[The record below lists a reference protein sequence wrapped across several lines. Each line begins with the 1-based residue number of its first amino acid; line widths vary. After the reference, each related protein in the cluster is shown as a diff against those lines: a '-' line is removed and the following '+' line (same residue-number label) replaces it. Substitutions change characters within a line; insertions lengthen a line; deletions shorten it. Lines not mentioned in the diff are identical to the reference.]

1 MAEDPLLFLH
11 PVFPVLV
18 PYLDSNKLADASSK
32 ELVSLVETIHSALVS
47 FIVFAF
53 FSRSCFSLTIY
64 VPFRI
69 VALSP
74 IPNILF
80 RSASVTPFLS

>member
-18 PYLDSNKLADASSK
+18 PFLDSNKLADASHK

-47 FIVFAF
+47 FPVF
-53 FSRSCFSLTIY
+53 
-64 VPFRI
+64 
-69 VALSP
+69 
-74 IPNILF
+74 LF
-80 RSASVTPFLS
+80 